1 MFRSIYFFYYQ
12 IINLVVKR
20 NFEKWNNRE
29 IVQTSFFKENMKN
42 KNIYLKNKFKKVLLF
57 NNWC

>member
-29 IVQTSFFKENMKN
+29 IENMKN